1 MLFLVLGDNLL
12 FLYFG
17 WEGVGL
23 ASYLLIGFWYKDA
36 ANGAAARKAFI
47 VTRIGDTF
55 MAIGLFILFHGLGTL
70 DIQQLMTVAP
80 QKWAEGGPMIRSEEH
95 TSELQS
101 LLLISYA
108 VF

>member
-1 MLFLVLGDNLL
+1 MSHSFPRRRYSGLFL

-17 WEGVGL
+17 WEVVGL

-80 QKWAEGGPMIRSEEH
+80 QKWAEGGPMITADRKSTRLNSSH
-95 TSELQS
+95 
-101 LLLISYA
+101 
-108 VF
+108 